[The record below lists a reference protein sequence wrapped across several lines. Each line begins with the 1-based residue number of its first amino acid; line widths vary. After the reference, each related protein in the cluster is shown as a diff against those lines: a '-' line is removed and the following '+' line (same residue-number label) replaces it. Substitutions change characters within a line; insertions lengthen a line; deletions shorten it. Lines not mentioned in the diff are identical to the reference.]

1 MASKYSTL
9 PDIDDQ
15 PDVYETP
22 DSNENAPIVSFE
34 NQSSDDDDNESVVK
48 SRVSVKDAANRF
60 KSSIVDSTDIDFS
73 DRLTRRKKAMYR
85 TYVRRPPAM
94 ETSEYEIL
102 PKDLSLDETPLQK
115 LRRLM
120 FEVQELNDEMEKA
133 KVKHLSSVVK
143 QKGVNA
149 PFFFLLLCYR
159 NQLMQKKLFLSQIF
173 FHRFHI
179 FNQI

>member
-1 MASKYSTL
+1 MTSKYSAL

-22 DSNENAPIVSFE
+22 DATDDTTNVSYE
-34 NQSSDDDDNESVVK
+34 NQSSDDDDNENVIK
-48 SRVSVKDAANRF
+48 TRVSIRDASNRF
-60 KSSIVDSTDIDFS
+60 KGAVVDSTDTDFS

-120 FEVQELNDEMEKA
+120 FEVQELNDEIE
-133 KVKHLSSVVK
+133 K
-143 QKGVNA
+143 QKVRRG
-149 PFFFLLLCYR
+149 
-159 NQLMQKKLFLSQIF
+159 FLSDKKANWTTDYVF
-173 FHRFHI
+173 FSSLFI
-179 FNQI
+179 A